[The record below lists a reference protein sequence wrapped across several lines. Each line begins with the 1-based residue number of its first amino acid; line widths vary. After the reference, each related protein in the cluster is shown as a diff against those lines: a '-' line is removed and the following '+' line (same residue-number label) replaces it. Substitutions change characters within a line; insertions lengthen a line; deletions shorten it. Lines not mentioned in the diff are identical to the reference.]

1 MPQNF
6 CVSKGGELSSLLGI
20 PVRKVNHL
28 QTKAALNPQL
38 FKDPVIVV
46 QPSFGLAVSHLWT
59 MVYTIE
65 PTRQPFK
72 KILNEFV
79 LNLLTIIP
87 DSFFNCTIL

>member
-1 MPQNF
+1 MSN
-6 CVSKGGELSSLLGI
+6 GGELSSLLGI